1 MSFDLSGLPAFVDQ
15 SSTDLISAALLK
27 PASVNNLT
35 ILAGKQAGTS
45 AINLLN
51 SNPYIIDTT
60 CGFGV
65 AQTGPGGATGNT
77 TVFDQINLVIQS
89 KMLKEQLC
97 PSELYDSYLT
107 MQLQPSAYLEN
118 IPFEQRVIQNKIDNI
133 SAFVETT
140 IWAGDGGNLD
150 GLLAQGTVANGCTWS
165 GNSGSTPAVIVPFV
179 KATAFDSM
187 FNIINKLSNA
197 LRQESD
203 LVAYMSYT
211 NYQVLVQSVMAQGN
225 SLITQYPNIANAAG
239 EIESSFIFPGTKVK
253 VFAAPGLTNN
263 NHILVGPKKYIF
275 FGTGLL
281 DDADKMRA
289 YYEPATDTYN
299 LMGKF
304 RLGTAIYPSQ
314 FVSTI

>member
-77 TVFDQINLVIQS
+77 TVFDQIDLVIQS

-107 MQLQPSAYLEN
+107 MQLQPSAYLES

-150 GLLAQGTVANGCTWS
+150 GLLAQGTVANGCISAT
-165 GNSGSTPAVIVPFV
+165 GAGIVVPFV
-179 KATAFDSM
+179 VATAFTSM
-187 FNIINKLSNA
+187 FGIINKLSNA

-211 NYQVLVQSVMAQGN
+211 NYQVLIQGIMAQGN

-239 EIESSFIFPGTKVK
+239 EIESSFIFPGTKCK
-253 VFAAPGLTNN
+253 IFAAPGLSSNS
-263 NHILVGPKKYIF
+263 HILVGPKKYIY

-289 YYEPATDTYN
+289 FYEPATDTYN

-314 FVSTI
+314 FASTV